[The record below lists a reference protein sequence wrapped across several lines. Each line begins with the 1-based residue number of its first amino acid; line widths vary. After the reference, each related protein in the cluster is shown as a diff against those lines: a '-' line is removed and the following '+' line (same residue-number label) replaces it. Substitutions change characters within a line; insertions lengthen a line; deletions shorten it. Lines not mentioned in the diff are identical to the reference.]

1 MAVTVPELASWIGSP
16 TGDDDHDAALLKL
29 LDAARARVVKFAG
42 ADTPEAITD
51 QAILRVAALMWYHRG
66 ADADGRIRRVNVL
79 ADSGAKAL
87 LAPWRGPLVSGGS
100 L

>member
-1 MAVTVPELASWIGSP
+1 MAVDRRELAAWIGTP
-16 TGDDDHDAALLKL
+16 TGDDEHDAALLKL
-29 LDAARARVVKFAG
+29 LDAAVARVEKYKG

-51 QAILRVAALMWYHRG
+51 QAVLRVAALLWYHRG
-66 ADADGRIRRVNVL
+66 ADSDGRIRRVNVL

-87 LAPWRGPLVSGGS
+87 LAPWRGPLIGGS